1 MTFYAVYQLIQ
12 EHTIDVGKTYVTVD
26 EVAGN
31 MTGTSA

>member
-1 MTFYAVYQLIQ
+1 MTFYAIYQLVQ
-12 EHTIDVGKTYVTVD
+12 EYQIDMSKEKVTVD